1 MNDVHLSRRSRS
13 ATSAGVK
20 LDRQQIVNAALA
32 LADDAGLDAL
42 NMRALAGRMGVQAS
56 ALYWHIDGK
65 DQLLAMMAGEFYRRA
80 FSAAP
85 QDGDWRAWL
94 RAFGHGFRKELL
106 AHPYSARLCAA
117 ARPVE
122 ANVTDAADRTA
133 APLVALGLTKE
144 MALACQASVLSLTLG
159 WVLYEQSDTM
169 HDHLAEM
176 VGFDRSYAFGLDA
189 LVAGFPTP
197 K

>member
-1 MNDVHLSRRSRS
+1 MFTCQGDSDP

-20 LDRQQIVNAALA
+20 LDQQQIVDAALT
-32 LADDAGLDAL
+32 LADEAGLDAL
-42 NMRALAGRMGVQAS
+42 SMRALARRIGVQAS
-56 ALYWHIDGK
+56 ALYWHIDSK
-65 DQLLAMMAGEFYRRA
+65 ERLLDLMGREFYRRA

-94 RAFGHGFRKELL
+94 RAFGHLFRQELL
-106 AHPYSARLCAA
+106 AHPYSARLCAT

-122 ANVTDAADRTA
+122 ADVTAAADRTA

-144 MALACQASVLSLTLG
+144 LALACQASVLSLTLG
-159 WVLYEQSDTM
+159 WVLYEQSDAM

-189 LVAGFPTP
+189 LVAGFAGPV
-197 K
+197 